1 MLFTTKEIK
10 KIVKNQYNIK
20 AQVKALS
27 GYDDYNYLVTAE
39 DSTKYILKIS
49 IKTRKSFLEAQIEI
63 LDHLAHTRLSSC
75 FQKHFPNTK
84 GEWITTVND
93 INNNPCYIRM
103 LTWIEG
109 TFWANIKLKSKYL
122 FNQLG
127 GFLGY
132 LDKSC
137 KDIYIDA
144 VNRKYVWDIT
154 HTADAKKKLHFIKNH
169 EIRRLTDYF
178 ILQFETHVLPALPE
192 LRYACIHNDAN
203 DQNLL
208 TDGTHITGLID
219 FGDMVWAPLI
229 NNLAIA
235 CTYTIM
241 DSEFPLEDACHLIH
255 GYHKIYPLK
264 EEEIDLL
271 YYLIAARLCIS
282 ITQSAE
288 KINTESLNKHHFN
301 SESSARAL
309 LKYWITINPLYAQDQ
324 FRIACDMS
332 PIIEESIDHSKLIQL
347 RKNLIGHNLSLSYDR
362 PLKIIQGAFQ
372 YLYDD
377 TGYTYID
384 CVNNVSHVGHCHPT
398 VVRAI
403 QKQVATLNTNTRYL
417 HDNIVTYAKALT
429 DTLPSKL
436 KVCYFVN
443 SGSEANDLAIR
454 MARNYTKQ
462 QDIIV
467 LDHAYHGT
475 SSLAIDMSPYKFEGK
490 GGQGQCDFIHKA
502 PVPDCYRGKYQYD
515 DANAGKHYADEVL
528 TILQNIKSM
537 GKGIAAYI
545 CETLLGVGGQIPL
558 PDGYLKEVYAHIRS
572 YGGVCIAD
580 EVQVGLGRIGRD
592 FWGFNMQGAE
602 PDIVVIGKPIGNGHP
617 LAAVIVT
624 EKIAKA
630 FDNGMEYFN
639 TYGGNPVSMA
649 TGLAVL
655 NVIQDEELIEHAVI
669 AGNILIEGFNK
680 LAKKHKCIGDVRG
693 VGLFVGVEL
702 VKDNTSKIPDPN
714 LASYIVEKMKQ
725 SRYLIST
732 DGPHH
737 NVLKIKPPLVISID
751 NCQNMVSLIDHILK
765 KKSTLNLDST
775 DKS

>member
-10 KIVKNQYNIK
+10 KIVKDQYNIK

-27 GYDDYNYLVTAE
+27 GYDDYNYMVTA
-39 DSTKYILKIS
+39 DDNTKYILKVS
-49 IKTRKSFLEAQIEI
+49 TETRKSFLEAQIEI
-63 LDHLAHTRLSSC
+63 LDHLAHTRSSSC
-75 FQKHFPNTK
+75 FQKHIPNTK
-84 GEWITTVND
+84 GELITTVKG

-109 TFWANIKLKSKYL
+109 TFWTNIKHKSKHL
-122 FNQLG
+122 FYQLG

-144 VNRKYVWDIT
+144 VNRKYIWDIS
-154 HTADAKKKLHFIKNH
+154 HTAEAKKKLHFIKNH

-178 ILQFETHVLPALPE
+178 FLQFESHVLPALPE

-203 DQNLL
+203 DQNIL
-208 TDGTHITGLID
+208 TDGSRITGLID

-235 CTYTIM
+235 CTYTTM
-241 DSEFPLEDACHLIH
+241 DSEFPLEDACHLVH
-255 GYHKIYPLK
+255 GYNEIYPLK

-288 KINTESLNKHHFN
+288 KASTESLNKHHFN
-301 SESSARAL
+301 SESSAWTL

-332 PIIEESIDHSKLIQL
+332 PTIEQSIDHSKLIQL
-347 RKNLIGHNLSLSYDR
+347 RKKIIGYNLSLSYDR

-377 TGYTYID
+377 TGYTYLD

-398 VVRAI
+398 VVRAM

-417 HDNIVTYAKALT
+417 HDTIVAYAKSLT

-454 MARNYTKQ
+454 MARNYTKK

-475 SSLAIDMSPYKFEGK
+475 SSLAMDMSPYKFEGK
-490 GGQGQCDFIHKA
+490 GGQGQRSFIHKA

-515 DANAGKHYADEVL
+515 DGNAGKHYADEVL
-528 TILQNIKSM
+528 TILQNIKST
-537 GKGIAAYI
+537 GKGIAAFI
-545 CETLLGVGGQIPL
+545 CETLLGVGGQMPL
-558 PDGYLKEVYAHIRS
+558 PDGYLKEVYAHIRA

-592 FWGFNMQGAE
+592 FWGFNMQDAE
-602 PDIVVIGKPIGNGHP
+602 PDIVVVGKPIGNGHP

-649 TGLAVL
+649 AGLAVL
-655 NVIQDEELIEHAVI
+655 NVIQDEELANHAVE
-669 AGNILIEGFNK
+669 AGRILIEGFK
-680 LAKKHKCIGDVRG
+680 GLAKKHKCIGDVRG
-693 VGLFVGVEL
+693 VGLFVGVEI
-702 VKDNTSKIPDPN
+702 VKDNISKTPDAD

-725 SRYLIST
+725 SRYLLST

-737 NVLKIKPPLVISID
+737 NVLKIKPPLVISIE
-751 NCQNMVSLIDHILK
+751 NCQNIVSLIDHILK
-765 KKSTLNLDST
+765 RLPKK
-775 DKS
+775 